1 MARSYWK
8 APFVDA
14 YLVRKVEK
22 ALASDR
28 PHDQVIKVWSRRST
42 ILPEWV
48 GLAFEVHNGRRFDLV
63 RISEEMVGHKL
74 GEFSLTRK
82 QNVWED
88 KRNKKSQKRR

>member
-14 YLVRKVEK
+14 YVVRKVEK
-22 ALASDR
+22 ALTAER
-28 PHDQVIKVWSRRST
+28 PHDQIIKVWSRRST

-74 GEFSLTRK
+74 GEFAATRLFK
-82 QNVWED
+82 CHSGDRKARD
-88 KRNKKSQKRR
+88 KK